1 MGAGDPGRVL
11 DVLRRGGT
19 VVLTTHVHPDG
30 DGIGAEVA
38 LAGLVRRLGGTP
50 RIVNRDPVPR
60 ILRFLEGSA
69 RIERF
74 DPAEHRELLR
84 GADAIV
90 MLDNSDPER
99 LEQLLPEVRA
109 SRATRVCI
117 DHHPDPDPF
126 WEVLYVDEAA
136 SCTGQL
142 VLDLWDA
149 AGLVPD
155 EEAATALYTALVSD
169 TGRFRFAN
177 TTPRAFEVARRLLD
191 LGVKPAEVYSR
202 LEETLGEGLLRL
214 FGEVLAG
221 MEVRAEGRLVVLRV
235 TIEQMERTG
244 TRHEDFAE
252 VINLALRLEGSRLAC
267 LFRELAGGRTKVSL
281 RSKGELDVNRLA
293 RRHGG
298 GGHRNASGIVL
309 ERPFDETIARLVPEL
324 ESLARSTPAD
334 SAGGEE

>member
-11 DVLRRGGT
+11 EILRRGGT

-38 LAGLVRRLGGTP
+38 LAGLVRRLGGVP
-50 RIVNRDPVPR
+50 RIVNRDPLPR
-60 ILRFLEGSA
+60 VLRFLEGPEP
-69 RIERF
+69 IERF
-74 DPAEHRELLR
+74 DPAAHEDLFRS
-84 GADAIV
+84 ANAIV

-99 LEQLLPEVRA
+99 LEQLLPAVR
-109 SRATRVCI
+109 SSGATRVCI
-117 DHHPDPDPF
+117 DHHPGPDPF
-126 WEVLYVDEAA
+126 WHVLYVDETA

-155 EEAATALYTALVSD
+155 PPAATAIYTALVSD

-177 TTPRAFEVARRLLD
+177 TTSRAFETARRLLE
-191 LGVKPAEVYSR
+191 LGVRPAEVYSR
-202 LEETLGEGLLRL
+202 LEETLGAGLLRL

-221 MEVRAEGRLVVLRV
+221 MEVRADGRLVVLRV

-252 VINLALRLEGSRLAC
+252 VINLALRLDGSRLAC

-281 RSKGELDVNRLA
+281 RSKGELDVNLLA

-309 ERPFDETIARLVPEL
+309 ERPFGEAIELLVPEL
-324 ESLARSTPAD
+324 ETLVGS
-334 SAGGEE
+334 

>member
-1 MGAGDPGRVL
+1 MPAGDPAGVL
-11 DVLRRGGT
+11 EALRGAGT

-30 DGIGAEVA
+30 DGIGAEVGLAELVAA
-38 LAGLVRRLGGTP
+38 LGSEA
-50 RIVNRDPVPR
+50 RIVNRDPVPGP
-60 ILRFLEGSA
+60 LGFLAEGA
-69 RIERF
+69 RIERYN
-74 DPAEHRELLR
+74 PAEHDELLR
-84 GADAIV
+84 RAGAVV
-90 MLDNSDPER
+90 MLDNSDPSRLDR
-99 LEQLLPEVRA
+99 LEAAVRA
-109 SRATRVCI
+109 SGARKVCI
-117 DHHPDPDPF
+117 DHHPEPDPF
-126 WEVLYVDEAA
+126 WDVLYVDETA

-142 VLDLWDA
+142 VLDLFDA
-149 AGLVPD
+149 AGVVPSRF
-155 EEAATALYTALVSD
+155 AAEALYTALVSD

-177 TTPRAFEVARRLLD
+177 TTPRAFATARRLLE
-191 LGVKPAEVYSR
+191 LGVRPAEVYSR

-221 MEVRAEGRLVVLRV
+221 MEVRADGRLVLLRV

-252 VINLALRLEGSRLAC
+252 VINLALRLAGSRIAC

-309 ERPFDETIARLVPEL
+309 ERPFDEAIALLVPEL
-324 ESLARSTPAD
+324 EALAR
-334 SAGGEE
+334 E